1 MTDTHRL
8 WQWHTFWHSLL
19 TEQFISCSFP
29 YVLQI
34 VAGFDKCP
42 VVVHIFLSLLCAAS
56 CSRALAVFVST
67 CSYFYFCLFVLF
79 WALLFVSRCRAF
91 SWKLNQLG
99 HVRHVGTRI
108 INCHEYPPNKTPVA
122 CSLHSPRIFTLWSL
136 LFFFFYYIHNEQ
148 IRNLNLR
155 LDSTIFLSHHLYS
168 HFEL

>member
-79 WALLFVSRCRAF
+79 WALLFVYRCRAF

-99 HVRHVGTRI
+99 HVRHGGTRI
-108 INCHEYPPNKTPVA
+108 INCHEYPPNKIYFHLRK
-122 CSLHSPRIFTLWSL
+122 SLVF
-136 LFFFFYYIHNEQ
+136 LFFFIHNEQ
-148 IRNLNLR
+148 IRNFNLW
-155 LDSTIFLSHHLYS
+155 LDSIIFLSHHLYS